1 MSARALAS
9 LSDYEARYGLA
20 DEGARERV
28 PALLEDASA
37 LMRSYFA
44 DRMGQPYEQAVSDRF
59 DDNAVA
65 VCCAVVA
72 RAVNVPAA
80 MAGLTQVSQ
89 TTGPYSSSATFA
101 NPTGDLYLTSAELRR
116 LGLAGTRVGTIAAM
130 TRADREGTC

>member
-1 MSARALAS
+1 MSAQAFAT
-9 LSDYEARYGLA
+9 LSDYEARYGLV
-20 DEGARERV
+20 EGDARERV

-44 DRMGQPYEQAVSDRF
+44 DRAGVPYEPALSGRF
-59 DDNAVA
+59 DESARA

-80 MAGLTQVSQ
+80 MAGLTQVTQ

-116 LGLAGTRVGTIAAM
+116 LGLAGTRVGTIPAM
-130 TRADREGTC
+130 TRVDREGTC